1 MFIVLET
8 HISPSHPGTFWVDDF
23 PKLPWVGYVFSFP
36 GRVRYHNSMVNH
48 RHWRGPWM
56 ERNRGNR
63 APWSD
68 PGGTPCFDQSLDQ
81 PFLEDWN
88 TQNKGS
94 SQVPG
99 LVQASNKNR
108 SLPVWGLGNAWW
120 VISNSCIFPV
130 FLAFHVHPI
139 APVGS
144 KMTVVASGSHSW
156 WMLVFC
162 IIEDWRHWKPTTVV

>member
-1 MFIVLET
+1 MIFWNSPGWDMFSRL
-8 HISPSHPGTFWVDDF
+8 
-23 PKLPWVGYVFSFP
+23 P
-36 GRVRYHNSMVNH
+36 GRVRTVLFHGKSSPLE
-48 RHWRGPWM
+48 G
-56 ERNRGNR
+56 
-63 APWSD
+63 
-68 PGGTPCFDQSLDQ
+68 SLDGTEPWEPGPIVDQ
-81 PFLEDWN
+81 TPEVPLVLFKVWANPFGGLKY
-88 TQNKGS
+88 QNNGS

-99 LVQASNKNR
+99 LVQASQKR

-130 FLAFHVHPI
+130 FLAFHLHPI